1 MSLLKIGLPGLSLPS
16 EVEVGNKFLMNKVP
30 ISASSIKAV
39 RHAVHEYDK
48 KIPLSINVLK
58 RRMMLSIIIAT
69 NTRRNETNDNTERI
83 NKNM

>member
-48 KIPLSINVLK
+48 KILYQL
-58 RRMMLSIIIAT
+58 MF
-69 NTRRNETNDNTERI
+69 
-83 NKNM
+83 